1 VAAGGSVGAVVGGT
15 SVGGTAVGGALVGGT
30 TVGAVVAGACVAAGA
45 TVVAGAHA
53 PKIMLLKTNR
63 AINCNVIFFMFFSY
77 IIAEYYL
84 IDKLDLYLIDN

>member
-1 VAAGGSVGAVVGGT
+1 VGGTVVGGIAVGGT
-15 SVGGTAVGGALVGGT
+15 SVGTA
-30 TVGAVVAGACVAAGA
+30 VAGACVAAGA

-77 IIAEYYL
+77 IIAEYNL
-84 IDKLDLYLIDN
+84 IDKLDFNLIDN